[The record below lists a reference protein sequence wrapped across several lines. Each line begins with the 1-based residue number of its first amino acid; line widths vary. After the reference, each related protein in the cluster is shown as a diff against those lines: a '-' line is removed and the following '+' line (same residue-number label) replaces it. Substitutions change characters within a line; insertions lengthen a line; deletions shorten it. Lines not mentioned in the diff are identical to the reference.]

1 MRLAALACWIFAA
14 AFTVIAAREHLAR
27 GGPMRARTV
36 ASNSSNNPRDA
47 EATLLLYAYASRTMP
62 RGATVT
68 AFKPRSR
75 GEDMMVARIT
85 HGQLP
90 YHRVVPQRDLVE
102 PGRTPP
108 DYVLTFGGP
117 LDDPRYAHA
126 YETRIGALWKRMQ

>member
-1 MRLAALACWIFAA
+1 MRIASLAGWIFAA

-27 GGPMRARTV
+27 GGPMLARTI

-47 EATLLLYAYASRTMP
+47 EATLLLYAHASRVMP

-90 YHRVVPQRDLVE
+90 YQRVVPQRELE

-108 DYVLTFGGP
+108 DYVLTFGAP

-126 YETRIGALWKRMQ
+126 YETRIGALWKRMP

>member
-1 MRLAALACWIFAA
+1 MRVASITGWLFAA
-14 AFTVIAAREHLAR
+14 AFTVIAAREHRAR
-27 GGPMRARTV
+27 GGPMLARSI

-62 RGATVT
+62 KGATVT

-90 YHRVVPQRDLVE
+90 YQRVVPQRNLE